1 MVLIATFVGLQ
12 LQLARNPELVDVRR
26 FYDTMRGLIW
36 REAWDQLSEG
46 SQSQQAGAIQGK
58 E

>member
-1 MVLIATFVGLQ
+1 MVLIATFEGLQ

-36 REAWDQLSEG
+36 REAWDHLSKG
-46 SQSQQAGAIQGK
+46 SPSRHVGATQGK

>member
-1 MVLIATFVGLQ
+1 MVLIATFEGLQ

-36 REAWDQLSEG
+36 QEAWDQLSQG
-46 SQSQQAGAIQGK
+46 SPSQQAGAIQGK

>member
-1 MVLIATFVGLQ
+1 MVLIATFEGLQ

-36 REAWDQLSEG
+36 REAWDHLSQ
-46 SQSQQAGAIQGK
+46 SSQQAGAIQGK